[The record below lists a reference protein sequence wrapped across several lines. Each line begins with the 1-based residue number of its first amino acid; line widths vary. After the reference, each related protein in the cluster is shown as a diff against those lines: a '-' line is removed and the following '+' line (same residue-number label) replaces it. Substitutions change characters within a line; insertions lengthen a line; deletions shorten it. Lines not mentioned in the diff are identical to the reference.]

1 MTWGGRESEEWCIL
15 SLVLGAGSHVCS
27 VSENPLICVLMV
39 HALSYCILIKISKI
53 EIIGLPTS
61 QYYFVV

>member
-1 MTWGGRESEEWCIL
+1 MTWGGRESEGRRIL

-39 HALSYCILIKISKI
+39 HALSYCILIKTSKI
-53 EIIGLPTS
+53 EII
-61 QYYFVV
+61 